1 MTRLIPFGLLF
12 AILALPNQGSFGG
25 ADLAQL
31 EEAAMQS
38 AVARVAP
45 AVVRIRTVGGVANV
59 GRVSI
64 GEGPCSGLIV
74 SPDGY
79 LVSSSFNF
87 VRQPST
93 ILVDLPNGKSRPAKL
108 VARDHSRALVL
119 LKIELKDDD
128 PPLSTAQPAPDDM
141 VMPGAWAIAVGRTF
155 SADQSNVSVGIVSA
169 VNRIWGKAVQTD
181 AKISPSNYGGPLVD
195 IRGQVLGVLVPLSPQ
210 SNQKFA
216 GVEWYDSGIGFGVPL
231 THINKML
238 PELKKGKD
246 LYPGMLGVNIK
257 G

>member
-12 AILALPNQGSFGG
+12 AMLALPNQVSFGG

-93 ILVDLPNGKSRPAKL
+93 ILVPAEWEKPPCETGCPRP
-108 VARDHSRALVL
+108 
-119 LKIELKDDD
+119 
-128 PPLSTAQPAPDDM
+128 QP
-141 VMPGAWAIAVGRTF
+141 IA
-155 SADQSNVSVGIVSA
+155 SA
-169 VNRIWGKAVQTD
+169 VKNRT
-181 AKISPSNYGGPLVD
+181 
-195 IRGQVLGVLVPLSPQ
+195 
-210 SNQKFA
+210 
-216 GVEWYDSGIGFGVPL
+216 
-231 THINKML
+231 
-238 PELKKGKD
+238 KGR
-246 LYPGMLGVNIK
+246 
-257 G
+257 